1 MKRALTPLR
10 RLSGWLQAVK
20 RRHLPNVAGEERHF
34 YETGC
39 TLIQCRAISSRV
51 ATQTLGRE
59 AT

>member
-1 MKRALTPLR
+1 MKRALTPPSPQ
-10 RLSGWLQAVK
+10 RLVTSRETATPP
-20 RRHLPNVAGEERHF
+20 HVAGEERHF